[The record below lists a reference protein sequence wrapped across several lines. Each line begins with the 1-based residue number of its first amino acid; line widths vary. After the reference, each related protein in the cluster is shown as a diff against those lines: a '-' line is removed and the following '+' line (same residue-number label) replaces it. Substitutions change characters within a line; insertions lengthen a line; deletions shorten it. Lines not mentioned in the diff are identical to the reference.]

1 MARGRG
7 GALDALPHRRPPG
20 AWEQFVLEPC
30 VFLARKLYTW
40 QKTTLI
46 SGPPPPPADPVSV
59 VCISDTH
66 NTQPALPAGDILVH
80 AGDLTQSG
88 SFAELQAALRWLAAQ
103 PHPVKIVVGGNHD
116 DAAATV
122 VCARNGRRLRVHGSP
137 GSPRNGDSWAFQH
150 ARTDGEEVWT
160 GIDTDTDIDIL
171 VTHAPPRAHL
181 DLVHLGCAHL
191 LALLWRVRSRLHVFG
206 HVHAGAGTE
215 ALCFDA
221 LQAAYERTVLA
232 RGGVGNLVCT
242 VVAAVAAWW
251 VFCGFGFGRRQA
263 REATT
268 LLVNAAMVGGLR
280 DDELRSA
287 VRVVV

>member
-1 MARGRG
+1 MAGGRG
-7 GALDALPHRRPPG
+7 GALDALLHRRPPG
-20 AWEQFVLEPC
+20 VWEQFVREPC

-40 QKTTLI
+40 RKTTPI
-46 SGPPPPPADPVSV
+46 SGPPPPAGPVSV

-66 NTQPALPAGDILVH
+66 NTQPALPADDILVH

-88 SFAELQAALRWLAAQ
+88 SFAELQAAACASTAAR
-103 PHPVKIVVGGNHD
+103 
-116 DAAATV
+116 
-122 VCARNGRRLRVHGSP
+122 ARRHS
-137 GSPRNGDSWAFQH
+137 
-150 ARTDGEEVWT
+150 VWT
-160 GIDTDTDIDIL
+160 GIDTDIDIDIL

-181 DLVHLGCAHL
+181 GCAHL
-191 LALLWRVRSRLHVFG
+191 LRLLWRVRPRLHVFG

-215 ALCFDA
+215 GLCFDA

-232 RGGVGNLVCT
+232 RGEVGNLVRT
-242 VVAAVAAWW
+242 VVAAVAVAAAAVAAWW

-263 REATT
+263 REVTT

-287 VRVVV
+287 VREVI